1 MNENDLVK
9 QAQELEEKRKQAAIA
24 IGNFDP
30 IKTLADSNAIKEI
43 YDEKFGV
50 IKIRLSNLQR
60 KQRESKQFPIWKIE
74 QQTWSFL
81 MLKKAY
87 PELTIEDVEAWG
99 FEKVARMSFLIG
111 KEIQGFL
118 PKQT

>member
-1 MNENDLVK
+1 LNENDLVK
-9 QAQELEEKRKQAAIA
+9 QAQELEEKRKAAAIA
-24 IGNFDP
+24 VGNFDP

-50 IKIRLSNLQR
+50 IKYGSLTY
-60 KQRESKQFPIWKIE
+60 KQNKEIKSITDMEDR
-74 QQTWSFL
+74 TTNMVFL

-87 PELTIEDVEAWG
+87 PELTLEDVEAWG

-111 KEIQGFL
+111 KEVRGFL